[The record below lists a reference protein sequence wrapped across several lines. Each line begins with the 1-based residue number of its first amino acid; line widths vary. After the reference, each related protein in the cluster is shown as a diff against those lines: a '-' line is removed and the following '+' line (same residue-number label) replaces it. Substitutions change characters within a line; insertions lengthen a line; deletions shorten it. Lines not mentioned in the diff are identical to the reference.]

1 MNYEIYFSELSRVL
15 SKKGIKTGS
24 LENGRLIVLKGGN
37 PAFRVESGG
46 FISFAHSNLGK
57 PGAEELY
64 HQVASIATEVH
75 EYMTVMDNASR
86 LFADSLDDEFK
97 LLANFNG
104 VILAGRQ
111 MEQDKSYKFV
121 TWQWNQDRSGVTLGH
136 NFIDDYAAAKQDFA
150 IRSGLILRDK
160 LFAPEQ
166 LTAIYTC
173 IDGVLE
179 GTHKNYTFEEEKE
192 IQVIRDKIANI
203 LPDLDQRIAKIEQEN
218 KPLHQSM

>member
-1 MNYEIYFSELSRVL
+1 MKHDYYFSELSRVL
-15 SKKGIKTGS
+15 SKKGIKTGP
-24 LENGRLIVLKGGN
+24 LENGRLIVLKEGS

-46 FISFAHSNLGK
+46 LIYFSPCDLGK
-57 PGAEELY
+57 SGAEELY
-64 HQVASIATEVH
+64 HQVEPIATEVH
-75 EYMTVMDNASR
+75 EYLTVMDNASR
-86 LFADSLDDEFK
+86 LFADLPDDGFK

-104 VILAGRQ
+104 IILAGRQ

-179 GTHKNYTFEEEKE
+179 GTHKNFTFEEEKE

-218 KPLHQSM
+218 KSLHQSM